1 MSDQDELEPEKI
13 EQENK
18 TALEKLRD
26 LVGDLKTVEEY
37 ERTIPPT
44 DKTNHI

>member
-1 MSDQDELEPEKI
+1 MSDQDDLEPEKI
-13 EQENK
+13 DQENK

-26 LVGDLKTVEEY
+26 LVGDLKIVEEY

-44 DKTNHI
+44 ERNKH